1 MAMNVNTDRFKIDRA
16 RLVDLSLEITRPYED
31 KNKRAVVITKNRY
44 NGVTGISEDIDPADV
59 WMISYIK

>member
-44 NGVTGISEDIDPADV
+44 SGVTGISEDIDPADV